1 MFLCDWWCNDTG
13 RKTHTNQTMPKSTV
27 EVMIMSRYRYRP
39 VTVLGPTLPTV
50 TVFGPTLPKVTQR
63 YTNVTDRY
71 RPLLTVTEFYPYK
84 RYRS

>member
-1 MFLCDWWCNDTG
+1 MYS
-13 RKTHTNQTMPKSTV
+13 KSYDYV
-27 EVMIMSRYRYRP
+27 PLPLPSRYHP

-50 TVFGPTLPKVTQR
+50 NVFGPTLLNVTER

-71 RPLLTVTEFYPYK
+71 RPLLTVTEFYRYLRYKRYK

>member
-1 MFLCDWWCNDTG
+1 MN
-13 RKTHTNQTMPKSTV
+13 
-27 EVMIMSRYRYRP
+27 MSRYRYLT

-50 TVFGPTLPKVTQR
+50 TVFGPTLSNVTER

-71 RPLLTVTEFYPYK
+71 RPLLPVTEFYCYLRYK